1 MSNFAIGTYQPFDS
15 VIHRL
20 DARQKLFSFICIIV
34 MVFLPKANWTMSF
47 LLDGFLLLFGLL
59 LMALSKMSFLRFLK
73 SLSSLWF
80 MVILILLIYVL
91 IPPSN
96 PSYPAFSING
106 WTVYYDSFLQAGRI
120 FLRLALM
127 IMFSLILTG
136 TTKPLA
142 LTDALEWYMNP
153 LSILGFPSHIVA
165 MTISLALRFIPTI
178 LEDAERIMNAQASR
192 GVSFKH
198 GSLLKRLR
206 AIISLII
213 PLFVSSFL
221 RSDELANA
229 MECRGYD
236 PKAKRTRYRKLA
248 FSWKDLLSIILIGG
262 LLAFFIYSTA
272 VSLDLFALIWG
283 ITVI

>member
-15 VIHRL
+15 VIHRM
-20 DARQKLFSFICIIV
+20 DARQKFFAFVCLIV
-34 MVFLPKANWTMSF
+34 MVFLPKANWTMSY
-47 LLDGFLLLFGLL
+47 LLDGALLVFGLI
-59 LMALSKMSFLRFLK
+59 LMFISKMSFGRFLK

-80 MVILILLIYVL
+80 MLIFILIIYIL

-96 PSYPAFSING
+96 PQYPAFDVNG
-106 WTVYYDSFLQAGRI
+106 FTFYYDSLLQAGRI

-127 IMFSLILTG
+127 IMFSLVLTG

-142 LTDALEWYMNP
+142 LTDALEWYMKP
-153 LSILGFPSHIVA
+153 LTVLGFPSHIVA

-198 GSLLKRLR
+198 GSIFKRLR
-206 AIISLII
+206 AVISLII
-213 PLFVSSFL
+213 PLFVSSFV

-236 PKAKRTRYRKLA
+236 PKGKRTRYRKMS
-248 FSWKDLLSIILIGG
+248 FSLKDFISLIVISA
-262 LLAFFIYSTA
+262 LLAFFIYSSVTGFD
-272 VSLDLFALIWG
+272 VFALIWG